1 MSLLTRSKPL
11 FFLSPLL
18 AATLSVSGPRG
29 LACAPDNAG
38 LTLPQGFCA
47 VVLASGLD
55 GVRHLTVGP
64 TGDLYA
70 AVSEGGDGKGVEGF
84 RDRDGDGKPE
94 EQVAFGPS
102 GGNDVAVHAGY
113 LYLALDNRVLRW
125 RLTPG
130 KLAPESKEEVVI
142 DDLPAEGHSA
152 KTLAFGAADA
162 MYLKIGSA
170 TNSCQA
176 ADRKAGSP
184 GKDPCGELERHAG
197 IWQFSASRTG
207 QGLKDGKR
215 IATGL
220 RNAEAITIQPGTG
233 DLFAAIQGRDQ
244 LGDSW
249 GFSDQINAE
258 NPAEELVRVQPGDN
272 FGWPYCYYS
281 NQYRKKVLA
290 PEYGGDGRKVGRCA
304 AAKDPIIAFPGHWA
318 PMSLAFYTSDRFG
331 PAYSG
336 GLFIAFHG
344 SWNRAPLPQAGF
356 RLVFAPFTDGK
367 ATGNYATFATGPTPT
382 DLRATGLAVGT
393 DGSLYLSADKR
404 GRIWKIMR
412 KQGVKRET

>member
-1 MSLLTRSKPL
+1 MSLLPRSKSLVLVPV
-11 FFLSPLL
+11 LL
-18 AATLSVSGPRG
+18 AGTLSLSGPSG
-29 LACAPDNAG
+29 AACAPDNAG

-47 VVLASGLD
+47 VVFASGLD
-55 GVRHLTVGP
+55 GVRHLAVGP

-70 AVSEGGDGKGVEGF
+70 AVGGGGDGKGVAAF

-94 EQVAFGPS
+94 EQVAFGPG
-102 GGNDVAVHAGY
+102 GGNDIAVHDGY
-113 LYLALDNRVLRW
+113 LYLALNNRVLRW

-130 KLAPESKEEVVI
+130 KLAPEGKEEVVI
-142 DDLPAEGHSA
+142 DQLPADGNHQA

-162 MYLKIGSA
+162 MYVKIGSA
-170 TNSCQA
+170 TNSCQV

-184 GKDPCGELERHAG
+184 GRDPCSELERHAG

-207 QGLKDGKR
+207 QRFTDGKR

-220 RNAEAITIQPGTG
+220 RNAEAIAIQPGTG
-233 DLFAAIQGRDQ
+233 DLYAAIHGRDQ
-244 LGDSW
+244 LADSW
-249 GFSDQINAE
+249 GFSDEISAE

-318 PMSLAFYTSDRFG
+318 PMSLAFYPSDKFG
-331 PAYSG
+331 SAYSG

-356 RLVFAPFTDGK
+356 RVVFAPFADGK
-367 ATGNYATFATGPTPT
+367 ATGSYTTFASGPTPT
-382 DLRATGLAVGT
+382 DLHATGLAVGT
-393 DGSLYLSADKR
+393 DGSLYLSSDKD
-404 GRIWKIMR
+404 GRIWKILR
-412 KQGVKRET
+412 K

>member
-11 FFLSPLL
+11 FLLPPLL
-18 AATLSVSGPRG
+18 AATLSVSGHRG

-38 LTLPQGFCA
+38 LVLPQGFCA
-47 VVLASGLD
+47 VVVASGLD
-55 GVRHLTVGP
+55 GVRHLAVGP

-70 AVSEGGDGKGVEGF
+70 AVSGAGDGKGVVGF
-84 RDRDGDGKPE
+84 RERDGDAKPE
-94 EQVAFGPS
+94 EQIAFGPG

-113 LYLALDNRVLRW
+113 LYLALNNRILRW

-130 KLAPESKEEVVI
+130 KLAPEGKEEVVI
-142 DDLPAEGHSA
+142 DDLPTEGHSA

-184 GKDPCGELERHAG
+184 GQDPCTELERHAG
-197 IWQFSASRTG
+197 IWQFSASRVG
-207 QGLKDGKR
+207 QGFKDGKR

-233 DLFAAIQGRDQ
+233 DLYAVIHGRDQ

-249 GFSDQINAE
+249 GFSDEISAE

-318 PMSLAFYTSDRFG
+318 PMSLAFYSGDKFG
-331 PAYSG
+331 SAYRG

-356 RLVFAPFTDGK
+356 RVVFTPFTDGK
-367 ATGNYATFATGPTPT
+367 ATGSYATFATGPTPT
-382 DLRATGLAVGT
+382 GLRATGLTVGT
-393 DGSLYLSADKR
+393 DGSLYLSADKN
-404 GRIWKIMR
+404 GRIWKI
-412 KQGVKRET
+412 VKK

>member
-1 MSLLTRSKPL
+1 MSLLPRSKPL
-11 FFLSPLL
+11 IFLPVLL
-18 AATLSVSGPRG
+18 AGSLSLSGPSG
-29 LACAPDNAG
+29 AACPPDNAG

-55 GVRHLTVGP
+55 GVRHLAVGP

-70 AVSEGGDGKGVEGF
+70 AVSSGGDGKGVGAF

-94 EQVAFGPS
+94 EQVAFGPG
-102 GGNDVAVHAGY
+102 GGNDVAVHGGY
-113 LYLALDNRVLRW
+113 LYLALDNRILRW
-125 RLTPG
+125 RLMPG
-130 KLAPESKEEVVI
+130 KLAPEGKEEVVI
-142 DDLPAEGHSA
+142 ADLPAGGHAA
-152 KTLAFGAADA
+152 KTLAFGAGDA
-162 MYLKIGSA
+162 MYVKIGST

-184 GKDPCGELERHAG
+184 GQDPCTELERHAG
-197 IWQFSASRTG
+197 IWQFSATRTG
-207 QGLKDGKR
+207 QTFKDGKR

-233 DLFAAIQGRDQ
+233 ELYAALHGRDQ

-249 GFSDQINAE
+249 GFSDEINAE

-281 NQYRKKVLA
+281 NQYRKNVLA

-318 PMSLAFYTSDRFG
+318 PMSLAFYPADKFG
-331 PAYSG
+331 TAYSG
-336 GLFIAFHG
+336 GLFVAFHG

-356 RLVFAPFTDGK
+356 RVVFVPFTDGK
-367 ATGNYATFATGPTPT
+367 ATGNYTTFATGPSPT
-382 DLRATGLAVGT
+382 DLRATGLAVGP
-393 DGSLYLSADKR
+393 DGSLYLSADKN
-404 GRIWKIMR
+404 GKIWKIMR
-412 KQGVKRET
+412 R

>member
-1 MSLLTRSKPL
+1 MSLFRRPKSLAL
-11 FFLSPLL
+11 LLVLL
-18 AATLSVSGPRG
+18 AGTLSLSGPQRA
-29 LACAPDNAG
+29 LCAPDNGG

-55 GVRHLTVGP
+55 GVRHLAVGP
-64 TGDLYA
+64 SGDLYA
-70 AVSEGGDGKGVEGF
+70 AVSNGGDGKGVLGI
-84 RDRDGDGKPE
+84 RDRDGKPV

-102 GGNDVAVHAGY
+102 GGNDVAVHGGY
-113 LYLALDNRVLRW
+113 LYLARDNQVLRW

-130 KLAPESKEEVVI
+130 KLAPEGKEEIIV
-142 DDLPAEGHSA
+142 DGLPTGGHSA
-152 KTLAFGAADA
+152 KTIAFGAGDA

-184 GKDPCGELERHAG
+184 GQDPCTELERRAG

-207 QGLKDGKR
+207 QGLKDAKR

-233 DLFAAIQGRDQ
+233 DLYAAIHGRDQ
-244 LGDSW
+244 LADSW
-249 GFSDQINAE
+249 GFSDEISAE

-304 AAKDPIIAFPGHWA
+304 AAKDPIMAFPGHWA
-318 PMSLAFYTSDRFG
+318 PMALAFYSGETFG
-331 PAYSG
+331 AAYHG

-356 RLVFAPFTDGK
+356 RVVFAPFADGK
-367 ATGNYATFATGPTPT
+367 AKGSYATFATGPTPT

-393 DGSLYLSADKR
+393 DGSLYLSADKN
-404 GRIWKIMR
+404 GKIWKIS
-412 KQGVKRET
+412 KK

>member
-1 MSLLTRSKPL
+1 MSLLPRSKPL
-11 FFLSPLL
+11 LL
-18 AATLSVSGPRG
+18 LPVLFTGTLSLSGHRSP
-29 LACAPDNAG
+29 ACAPDNAG

-55 GVRHLTVGP
+55 GVRHLAVGP

-70 AVSEGGDGKGVEGF
+70 AVSGGGDGKGVAGF

-94 EQVAFGPS
+94 ERVAFGPS

-130 KLAPESKEEVVI
+130 KLAPEGKEEIVI
-142 DDLPAEGHSA
+142 DQLPDEGNHKA

-184 GKDPCGELERHAG
+184 GQDPCTELERHAG

-207 QGLKDGKR
+207 QGFKDGKR

-233 DLFAAIQGRDQ
+233 DLYAAIHGRDQ
-244 LGDSW
+244 LADSW
-249 GFSDQINAE
+249 GFSDEISAE

-318 PMSLAFYTSDRFG
+318 PMSLAFYPGEKFG
-331 PAYSG
+331 SAYTG
-336 GLFIAFHG
+336 GLFVAFHG

-356 RLVFAPFTDGK
+356 RVAFVPFADGK
-367 ATGNYATFATGPTPT
+367 ATGSYATFATGPTPT

-393 DGSLYLSADKR
+393 DGSLYLSADKN
-404 GRIWKIMR
+404 GRIWKIFR
-412 KQGVKRET
+412 R

>member
-1 MSLLTRSKPL
+1 MSLLPRSKPL
-11 FFLSPLL
+11 LLLPVLL
-18 AATLSVSGPRG
+18 AGTLSLSGHRG
-29 LACAPDNAG
+29 AACGPDNAG

-55 GVRHLTVGP
+55 GVRHLAVGP

-70 AVSEGGDGKGVEGF
+70 AVSSAGDGKGVVAF

-94 EQVAFGPS
+94 EQVAFGPG
-102 GGNDVAVHAGY
+102 GGNDIAVHNGY
-113 LYLALDNRVLRW
+113 LYLAQDNRVLRW
-125 RLTPG
+125 RLPPG
-130 KLAPESKEEVVI
+130 KLAPEGKEEIVV
-142 DDLPAEGHSA
+142 DGLPTEGHSA
-152 KTLAFGAADA
+152 KTLAFGAGDA

-184 GKDPCGELERHAG
+184 GHDPCTELERHAG

-207 QGLKDGKR
+207 QGFKDGKR

-233 DLFAAIQGRDQ
+233 DLYAAIQGRDQ

-249 GFSDQINAE
+249 GFSDENNAE
-258 NPAEELVRVQPGDN
+258 NPAEELVLVQPGDN

-318 PMSLAFYTSDRFG
+318 PMSLVFYTGDNFG
-331 PAYSG
+331 SAYNG

-356 RLVFAPFTDGK
+356 RVVFAPFTDGK
-367 ATGNYATFATGPTPT
+367 PTGSYATFASGPTPT

-393 DGSLYLSADKR
+393 DGSLYLSADKN
-404 GRIWKIMR
+404 GRIWKISR
-412 KQGVKRET
+412 R

>member
-11 FFLSPLL
+11 LILPALL
-18 AATLSVSGPRG
+18 AGTVAPSSHSGA
-29 LACAPDNAG
+29 ACAPDNAG

-55 GVRHLTVGP
+55 GVRHLAVGP

-70 AVSEGGDGKGVEGF
+70 AVSGGGDGKGIAGF

-94 EQVAFGPS
+94 EQIAFGPQ

-130 KLAPESKEEVVI
+130 KLAPEGKEEIVI
-142 DDLPAEGHSA
+142 DGLPDEGNHKA

-162 MYLKIGSA
+162 MYLKIGSV
-170 TNSCQA
+170 TNSCQN

-184 GKDPCGELERHAG
+184 GLDPCTELERHAG

-207 QGLKDGKR
+207 QQFKDGKR
-215 IATGL
+215 IASGL

-233 DLFAAIQGRDQ
+233 DLYAAIHGRDQ
-244 LGDSW
+244 LADSW
-249 GFSDQINAE
+249 GFSDEISAE

-304 AAKDPIIAFPGHWA
+304 AAKDPVIAFPGHWA
-318 PMSLAFYTSDRFG
+318 PMSLAFYPGEKFG
-331 PAYSG
+331 SAYSG

-356 RLVFAPFTDGK
+356 RVVFAPFADGK
-367 ATGNYATFATGPTPT
+367 ATGSYATFATGPTPT
-382 DLRATGLAVGT
+382 DLRATGLAVGA
-393 DGSLYLSADKR
+393 DGSLFLSADKE

-412 KQGVKRET
+412 K